1 MRRAWVEAQFNR
13 ITTHGNILVQL
24 QELNY
29 SLRRSYILGS
39 PDRSTDGEEVVASQ
53 PALSLEAVELAL
65 LDQNLLLP
73 WSRRRNN
80 ESLPC
85 SWHNP
90 PRLYYFPT
98 SMSIIHPGSAGYSSN

>member
-29 SLRRSYILGS
+29 SLRRSYILGF
-39 PDRSTDGEEVVASQ
+39 PDDLPTAKVVASQ

-65 LDQNLLLP
+65 LDQNVLLP
-73 WSRRRNN
+73 WSRRRNT

-98 SMSIIHPGSAGYSSN
+98 SMSIIHSGSAGYSSN